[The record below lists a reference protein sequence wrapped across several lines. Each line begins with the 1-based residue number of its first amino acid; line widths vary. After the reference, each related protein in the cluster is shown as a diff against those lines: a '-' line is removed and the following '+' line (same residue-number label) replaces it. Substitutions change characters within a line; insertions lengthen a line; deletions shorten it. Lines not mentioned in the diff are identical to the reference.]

1 MVLEKHVK
9 DFDSYIDTM
18 NNIKMAIKAST
29 KRGDIDIII
38 KILKEFSIA
47 TDCLVDLLEI
57 TKEER
62 ITA

>member
-29 KRGDIDIII
+29 K
-38 KILKEFSIA
+38 KETLIL
-47 TDCLVDLLEI
+47 
-57 TKEER
+57 
-62 ITA
+62 

>member
-29 KRGDIDIII
+29 KKGDIDIII

-47 TDCLVDLLEI
+47 TDCLVNLLEA